1 MKGAIVKDNSQIEI
15 KNFETPK
22 LSSNDILVKMQAC
35 GICGSDVEKVFG
47 KYGQPS
53 MKLGHEPAGIITQI
67 GSDVKDF
74 KIGDLVFTH
83 HHVACYSSECHECSH
98 GNETMCEQY
107 YKSNLDPCGLSEEY
121 VVPGWNVT
129 HGGVLKIPKK
139 MTFEEAAMIEP
150 LACCI
155 RAWSKFNYK
164 KNDSIAILGVGPTGM
179 MHLLLAKS
187 AEFSKIFCIDLNDFR
202 LDFAKKF
209 GAKVIRSDDVTLS
222 KTVLDSTDQRG
233 VDIVIIATGNLKA
246 LTEAINLV
254 RKGGI
259 IVMFGVPTK
268 GEKIEIDMSTVYS
281 KEISIVT
288 TYAASDKDT
297 KNALE
302 LISSE
307 KINVKLLITHKYALI
322 DSQKAFE
329 HAKSGDQ
336 SMKIIIEN

>member
-1 MKGAIVKDNSQIEI
+1 M
-15 KNFETPK
+15 
-22 LSSNDILVKMQAC
+22 
-35 GICGSDVEKVFG
+35 
-47 KYGQPS
+47 
-53 MKLGHEPAGIITQI
+53 
-67 GSDVKDF
+67 
-74 KIGDLVFTH
+74 
-83 HHVACYSSECHECSH
+83 
-98 GNETMCEQY
+98 
-107 YKSNLDPCGLSEEY
+107 
-121 VVPGWNVT
+121 
-129 HGGVLKIPKK
+129 
-139 MTFEEAAMIEP
+139 
-150 LACCI
+150 
-155 RAWSKFNYK
+155 
-164 KNDSIAILGVGPTGM
+164 
-179 MHLLLAKS
+179 
-187 AEFSKIFCIDLNDFR
+187 
-202 LDFAKKF
+202 
-209 GAKVIRSDDVTLS
+209 
-222 KTVLDSTDQRG
+222 
-233 VDIVIIATGNLKA
+233 KA

-336 SMKIIIEN
+336 SMKIIIENYQGLRGHFFHE